1 MRQAT
6 SALVLL
12 CTLVFC
18 PNLPAQTKA
27 DPDLLA
33 NIEKIKAIDN
43 HAHPL
48 KYVPEGE
55 KADDEFDALPLDAI
69 DPFPLPLRLQLDNPE
84 FISAWRV
91 MYGYKFDDMSEPH
104 VKELLAAKQK
114 VFHEQGDR
122 FPSWIL
128 DQLNIETMF
137 ANRVALGRG
146 LAAPR
151 FRWVA
156 FADALIFPLSN
167 EAAKRSNGDYR
178 GFYPGEERL
187 LKRYLSDLK
196 ISVLPSTLD
205 DYLKTVVT
213 PTLEKQKRDGAV
225 AIKFEAAYLR
235 KLDFDDADESLARS
249 VYARYRK
256 GGEPSPAVYKNLQ
269 DYLFRY
275 VAREAGRVGMAI
287 HIHAI
292 DGAGS
297 YYKPSGSDPLL
308 LESAFNDPTL
318 RKTNFVIV
326 HGGAPFTKQT
336 ASMMGKP
343 NVYAD
348 FSAQTFFLY
357 PRALSENLRYWLE
370 TYPDRILFGTD
381 AFSFGPAVD
390 WGEVAWLSNTTARQA
405 LALALTG
412 MMNDG
417 EITRERAVQLARMV
431 LRENAIKLYGLDKK
445 GLGSSEAK
453 PMTAPDKDARTR

>member
-1 MRQAT
+1 MKPISIMGA
-6 SALVLL
+6 VLF
-12 CTLVFC
+12 CFVFASQFI
-18 PNLPAQTKA
+18 AQTAA
-27 DPDLLA
+27 DPSLM
-33 NIEKIKAIDN
+33 NEISKIKAIDN

-48 KYVPEGE
+48 KYVAEGE
-55 KADDEFDALPLDAI
+55 KPDDEFDALPLDAI
-69 DPFPLPLRLQLDNPE
+69 EPFPLPSRLQLDNPE
-84 FISAWRV
+84 FIGAWREI
-91 MYGYKFDDMSEPH
+91 YAYAYNDMSGAH
-104 VKELLAAKQK
+104 IQELLKTKQR
-114 VFHEQGDR
+114 VMRERGEN
-122 FPSWIL
+122 FPVWIL

-137 ANRVALGRG
+137 ANRVAMGRG
-146 LAAPR
+146 LKTPR

-156 FADALIFPLSN
+156 FDDALMFPLSN
-167 EAAKRSNGDYR
+167 EAAKRSNPDYR

-196 ISVLPSTLD
+196 INALPATLD
-205 DYLKTVVT
+205 DYLKSIVT
-213 PTLEKQKRDGAV
+213 PTLEKQKAAGAV

-235 KLDFDDADESLARS
+235 KLDFDEANGAWARV
-249 VYARYRK
+249 VYSRYVK
-256 GGEPSPAVYKNLQ
+256 GGEPSVTDYKALQ
-269 DYLFRY
+269 DFLFRY
-275 VAREAGRVGMAI
+275 LAREAGRLGMAV

-292 DGAGS
+292 DAAGG
-297 YYKPSGSDPLL
+297 YYKPSGSNPLL

-348 FSAQTFFLY
+348 FSAQTLFLY

-370 TYPDRILFGTD
+370 AYPDRILFGTD

-412 MMNDG
+412 MINDG

-431 LRENAIKLYGLDKK
+431 LRENAIKLYGLN
-445 GLGSSEAK
+445 AK
-453 PMTAPDKDARTR
+453 